1 MKFVEFTDREFREL
15 KDCLIYLQL
24 ELLDKQER
32 LSDEGYKSLT
42 ELKILDNWGIEKSN
56 ETISSILH
64 KSIIYTME

>member
-1 MKFVEFTDREFREL
+1 MKFIEFTNREFKEL

-42 ELKILDNWGIEKSN
+42 ELKILDNWCIEKSN

-64 KSIIYTME
+64 KSIIDTME